1 MCEQWS
7 RDKTLNLI
15 EAYHSQECLWKTSNR
30 DYTDRIKRNE
40 AWEEVAKTA
49 GCDVRSV
56 EKKIKSLR
64 TQFMNSY
71 KAAHKKSNGS
81 GTDEDYTPKWFA
93 YSALQFILQGRPPP
107 KPQPPPPPP
116 TEKDSHEGKKDEMA
130 YQRDEE
136 LFQQQQQQ
144 PPPPEISDDF
154 HQAST
159 SFKKIIKKRKPSDE
173 HQYMDSPMDFVQTST
188 ASNDTRDEFSI
199 FADYVASELRTIGD
213 RRALAVAKHNINTVL
228 FEATTGMYDQQIA
241 NGHD

>member
-1 MCEQWS
+1 MEWSNEQ
-7 RDKTLNLI
+7 TLRVV
-15 EAYHSQECLWKTSNR
+15 EEYERHPVLWDVSCPDHK
-30 DYTDRIKRNE
+30 DRIKKNS
-40 AWEEVAKTA
+40 AWEEIAQAMDIHISEVQRKIHNLRNQWNAEHQKVKRKSLIALGEAKTKWPYYRA
-49 GCDVRSV
+49 LSFIQV
-56 EKKIKSLR
+56 SLEAKR
-64 TQFMNSY
+64 A
-71 KAAHKKSNGS
+71 K
-81 GTDEDYTPKWFA
+81 
-93 YSALQFILQGRPPP
+93 LILKQ
-107 KPQPPPPPP
+107 
-116 TEKDSHEGKKDEMA
+116 DEMA

-136 LFQQQQQQ
+136 LFQQQQQ
-144 PPPPEISDDF
+144 PPPTEISDDF